1 MTRLAVDDILTRG
14 DKICMKAWD
23 YSSLARLVAERKL
36 APARKLTVG
45 QLRIA
50 TVPSIIRPER
60 QGAFDP
66 EWLEPLPSRASAA

>member
-1 MTRLAVDDILTRG
+1 
-14 DKICMKAWD
+14 MKTWD

-50 TVPSIIRPER
+50 TVPSVIRPER
-60 QGAFDP
+60 QGPLDP
-66 EWLEPLPSRASAA
+66 AWLTPLASRVSVAH